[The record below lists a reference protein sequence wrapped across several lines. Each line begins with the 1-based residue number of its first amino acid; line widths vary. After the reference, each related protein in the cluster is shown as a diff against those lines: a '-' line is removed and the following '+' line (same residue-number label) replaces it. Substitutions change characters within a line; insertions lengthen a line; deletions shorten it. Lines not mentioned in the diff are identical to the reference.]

1 MEKLFSR
8 NNLMLGAVLVTL
20 YLVWKSTGGINLS
33 KPADTTTT

>member
-20 YLVWKSTGGINLS
+20 FLVWKSTGGIKLP
-33 KPADTTTT
+33 KPAETTTA